1 MPRPLRAL
9 DREVTILGSP
19 VPLVVLALITITLL
33 YSILAAVLARAGLIG
48 LHDSALFV
56 PKHVLA
62 GEAWRL
68 VLWVFLEIEPLSLV
82 IGCLC
87 IYWFGSDLARA
98 WGGLRFGLTYATFAV
113 AAAGATTLSSL
124 GWVALRSAT
133 YVGPWAVVTGLVLA
147 FASLFPHRPVFV
159 YFVLPLRGQSLI
171 LATVGGTLVF
181 ALLGGLAPYIPH
193 FAVQALV
200 LIWMRGLPFGEW
212 WLRTRY
218 AIAERRF
225 RRRAHKL
232 KVVGGRDEP
241 PRWLH

>member
-1 MPRPLRAL
+1 MMQ
-9 DREVTILGSP
+9 TM
-19 VPLVVLALITITLL
+19 
-33 YSILAAVLARAGLIG
+33 
-48 LHDSALFV
+48 F
-56 PKHVLA
+56 
-62 GEAWRL
+62 
-68 VLWVFLEIEPLSLV
+68 
-82 IGCLC
+82 
-87 IYWFGSDLARA
+87 
-98 WGGLRFGLTYATFAV
+98 
-113 AAAGATTLSSL
+113 
-124 GWVALRSAT
+124 
-133 YVGPWAVVTGLVLA
+133 GPWAVVTGLVLA

-171 LATVGGTLVF
+171 VATVGGTLVF

-218 AIAERRF
+218 SIAERRF